1 MTRYAGRHR
10 PRGARRTALRR
21 TPPSPA
27 AWLRRGVPA
36 LAIGALVLTGVA
48 AGSRDGALPGPGD
61 ASDDSGASAMTR
73 TGADGA
79 QQRAS
84 RDGQRD
90 LSPTEEDRADAL
102 TLMAGSPEEEAQERR
117 EAAQPPPT
125 WVLPVADA
133 PFTSGY
139 GQRWGRL
146 HAGNDYGVDV
156 GTPVRAMADGTVR
169 AAGEMAGYGIR
180 VDIEYADGTVSRYGH
195 LSSTSVDEG
204 DEVTRGE
211 IVAESGNTGHSTGP
225 HLHLEIRPGD
235 GDPVDPSPWLARH
248 GLDGESSG

>member
-1 MTRYAGRHR
+1 
-10 PRGARRTALRR
+10 P
-21 TPPSPA
+21 

-36 LAIGALVLTGVA
+36 LAIGALLLTGVA
-48 AGSRDGALPGPGD
+48 AGSRSGALPGLGD
-61 ASDDSGASAMTR
+61 VSGDPGASAMTR
-73 TGADGA
+73 PGADRDL
-79 QQRAS
+79 QRAS
-84 RDGQRD
+84 RDGRRGP
-90 LSPTEEDRADAL
+90 SPAEEDRADTL
-102 TLMAGSPEEEAQERR
+102 TLMAGSQQEEAQERR
-117 EAAQPPPT
+117 EATEPPAT
-125 WVLPVADA
+125 WVMPVRQA

-156 GTPVRAMADGTVR
+156 GTPVRSMGDGTVL

-211 IVAESGNTGHSTGP
+211 VVAESGNTGHSTGP

-248 GLDGESSG
+248 GLDGEPT